1 MKKLILIA
9 ALAGFATG
17 SILSS
22 PVAYSDTQ
30 EKLKRGED
38 PWCQKECLKEHS
50 ERMAALEERL
60 SKTGNKFAYQN
71 LVEEEEGRY
80 ARCLTNCREV
90 IPVK

>member
-1 MKKLILIA
+1 MKRFLITALIGLLA
-9 ALAGFATG
+9 ASAC
-17 SILSS
+17 SCSK
-22 PVAYSDTQ
+22 AYSETQ
-30 EKLKRGED
+30 EKPKRGND

-60 SKTGNKFAYQN
+60 SRTGNKLAYQD